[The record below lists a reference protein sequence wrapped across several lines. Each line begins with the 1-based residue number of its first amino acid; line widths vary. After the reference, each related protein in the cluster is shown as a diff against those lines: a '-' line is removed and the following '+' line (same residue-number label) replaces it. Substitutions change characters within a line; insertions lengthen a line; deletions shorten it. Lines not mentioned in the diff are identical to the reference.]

1 MAKIWKKAIVAL
13 LALVCSFT
21 LFAACATEIANDSIP
36 LTDLTESYEGE
47 VKDSSGNLLVPFDV
61 AYPEAFESGQ
71 YKYDED
77 TLLLKLKEGEG
88 TLSRDLKNC
97 GFSSLEKFSSSD
109 AGNWYRAQLKKSANI
124 HTTIQ
129 KARSLDEVLVADY
142 DYLYETESAVPASA
156 DGSTDADGI
165 LDELIDDVLGNVE
178 VKNQWYLT
186 SSAIQRSWRY
196 LQANGISAGGLGSVV
211 VAVIDTGVDYTHPDL
226 QANMWVNTA
235 EIPGN
240 GIDDETFAKICACL
254 RLAVPYTG
262 MIISTRESKATR
274 EKVIRLGVSQISGA
288 SKTSVGGYGSP
299 DSEEENSAQFDVSD
313 NRTLDEVVCWLMELG
328 FIPSFCTACYREGRT
343 GDRFM
348 ALCKSG
354 RIADCCHPNALMTLK
369 EYLED
374 YASEQARRTGSA
386 LIRRELGNIPNER
399 IRHIAAESLEKIAAG
414 QRDFRF

>member
-36 LTDLTESYEGE
+36 LTDLAESYEGE

-124 HTTIQ
+124 HTAIQ

-156 DGSTDADGI
+156 DGSADADGI

-186 SSAIQRSWRY
+186 SSEIQRSWRY

-211 VAVIDTGVDYTHPDL
+211 VAVIDTGVDYTHPDGRPRPWHARCGRYRRGE
-226 QANMWVNTA
+226 Q
-235 EIPGN
+235 PRGH
-240 GIDDETFAKICACL
+240 
-254 RLAVPYTG
+254 R
-262 MIISTRESKATR
+262 RR
-274 EKVIRLGVSQISGA
+274 GVQR
-288 SKTSVGGYGSP
+288 KNHGG
-299 DSEEENSAQFDVSD
+299 
-313 NRTLDEVVCWLMELG
+313 
-328 FIPSFCTACYREGRT
+328 
-343 GDRFM
+343 
-348 ALCKSG
+348 
-354 RIADCCHPNALMTLK
+354 
-369 EYLED
+369 
-374 YASEQARRTGSA
+374 
-386 LIRRELGNIPNER
+386 
-399 IRHIAAESLEKIAAG
+399 
-414 QRDFRF
+414 